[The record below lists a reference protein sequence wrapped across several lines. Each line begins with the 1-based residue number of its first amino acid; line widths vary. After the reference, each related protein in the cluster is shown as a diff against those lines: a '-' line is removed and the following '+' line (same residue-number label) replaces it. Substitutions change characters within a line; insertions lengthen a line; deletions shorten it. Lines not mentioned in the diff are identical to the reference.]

1 MPKYEQRWPPNTYIV
16 VSRCFRLNVFP
27 NCLPEPHTASRIG
40 KDTKVVLTAI
50 IVTIT
55 VRTRSYLLDEDQEEQ
70 AEDRGRALP
79 GGGERPGPPGNGG
92 AHGQRVDS
100 RWGTPLPSPG
110 RRPARCRPPLPCRD
124 FTSAG
129 TLLERS
135 EMYHRRPPAAFFPA
149 RGGGGGNVCT
159 NPVRARGEES
169 LRTGLEP
176 PTESA
181 GFLRSRRLIP
191 RPGPHPEGREIFSQT
206 FPKSAVLPGTS
217 SAEAAPGGKAGR
229 AMGPASEAPAQ
240 GTRPPLVPAAVQDRV
255 GPVPAVRWASW

>member
-1 MPKYEQRWPPNTYIV
+1 MSRGKWDSKRFIHHDFSCLEACIGFAENMPKFEQRWPPNTGIV

-55 VRTRSYLLDEDQEEQ
+55 VRTRSYLLDEDQEQQ

-92 AHGQRVDS
+92 AHGQRVDC

-149 RGGGGGNVCT
+149 RGGWGMF
-159 NPVRARGEES
+159 A
-169 LRTGLEP
+169 
-176 PTESA
+176 
-181 GFLRSRRLIP
+181 
-191 RPGPHPEGREIFSQT
+191 QT
-206 FPKSAVLPGTS
+206 QCAH
-217 SAEAAPGGKAGR
+217 AGR
-229 AMGPASEAPAQ
+229 RASE
-240 GTRPPLVPAAVQDRV
+240 
-255 GPVPAVRWASW
+255 PV

>member
-1 MPKYEQRWPPNTYIV
+1 MSALGNAYINDV
-16 VSRCFRLNVFP
+16 KGKVGFKTLYTSRFQLPRSMHRICRKHAKIRTAMASEYRDCVSRCFRLNVFP

-55 VRTRSYLLDEDQEEQ
+55 VRTRSYLLDEDQEQQ

-110 RRPARCRPPLPCRD
+110 RHPARCRPPLPCRD

-149 RGGGGGNVCT
+149 RGRGGNVCT

-169 LRTGLEP
+169 L
-176 PTESA
+176 
-181 GFLRSRRLIP
+181 
-191 RPGPHPEGREIFSQT
+191 
-206 FPKSAVLPGTS
+206 
-217 SAEAAPGGKAGR
+217 
-229 AMGPASEAPAQ
+229 
-240 GTRPPLVPAAVQDRV
+240 
-255 GPVPAVRWASW
+255 